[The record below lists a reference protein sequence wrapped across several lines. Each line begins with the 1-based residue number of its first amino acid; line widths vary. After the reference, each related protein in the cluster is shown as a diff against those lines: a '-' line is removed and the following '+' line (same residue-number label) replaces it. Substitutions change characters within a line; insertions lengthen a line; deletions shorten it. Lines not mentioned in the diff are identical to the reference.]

1 MQGREAICFEL
12 IEIDAQPSDCI
23 AIATQQR
30 APMYVSLDVWDA
42 VRDMAPSFPKQTVRP
57 EALRRLLDSSNRH
70 YRRGREEDRPCR
82 SSLGRASLT
91 FSGRPP
97 NSLPSKL
104 LMAARPS
111 ASLPNVTNAKP
122 LGWPVSLSVTI
133 LISVTFPNC
142 SKIC

>member
-1 MQGREAICFEL
+1 MTVSESSHMHQLRRRS
-12 IEIDAQPSDCI
+12 AQKPQLDCLSRI
-23 AIATQQR
+23 LQ
-30 APMYVSLDVWDA
+30 
-42 VRDMAPSFPKQTVRP
+42 
-57 EALRRLLDSSNRH
+57 LRLRIGRLLDPSNRH

-111 ASLPNVTNAKP
+111 ASLPNVMNANP

-133 LISVTFPNC
+133 LISVTLPNC

>member
-1 MQGREAICFEL
+1 MGLFLLGE
-12 IEIDAQPSDCI
+12 
-23 AIATQQR
+23 
-30 APMYVSLDVWDA
+30 
-42 VRDMAPSFPKQTVRP
+42 APSLQKQTVTP
-57 EALRRLLDSSNRH
+57 GADPSNRH

-111 ASLPNVTNAKP
+111 ASLPIVTNAKP

-133 LISVTFPNC
+133 LISVTLPNC
-142 SKIC
+142 SKRR

>member
-1 MQGREAICFEL
+1 MKYGSFLLGE
-12 IEIDAQPSDCI
+12 
-23 AIATQQR
+23 
-30 APMYVSLDVWDA
+30 
-42 VRDMAPSFPKQTVRP
+42 APSLPKQTVRP
-57 EALRRLLDSSNRH
+57 GALRRLLDPSNRH

-133 LISVTFPNC
+133 LISVTLPNC

>member
-1 MQGREAICFEL
+1 MNMGLFLLGE
-12 IEIDAQPSDCI
+12 
-23 AIATQQR
+23 
-30 APMYVSLDVWDA
+30 
-42 VRDMAPSFPKQTVRP
+42 APSLPKQTVRP
-57 EALRRLLDSSNRH
+57 GALPGLLDPSNRH

-133 LISVTFPNC
+133 LISVTLPNC